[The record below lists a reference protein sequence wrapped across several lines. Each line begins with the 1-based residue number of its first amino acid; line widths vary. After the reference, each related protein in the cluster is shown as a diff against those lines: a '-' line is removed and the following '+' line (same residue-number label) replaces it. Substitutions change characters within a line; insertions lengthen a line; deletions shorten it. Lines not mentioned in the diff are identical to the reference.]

1 MNLIEQFKTIYD
13 VVKETKKAL
22 TINKRLTINE
32 YNYAKEHHEK
42 FDKLCRKTLKKLNKL
57 TTFNGNIT
65 KKDIQDQLNDI
76 NCEIKPH
83 RRHLEACYQDLN
95 TRYDHYIRNGGHAL
109 KEIDE
114 FLHTTSSNTPHYRQL
129 TNTIK
134 LIKMALEAK

>member
-13 VVKETKKAL
+13 IVKETRKAL

-57 TTFNGNIT
+57 PSNKTLT
-65 KKDIQDQLNDI
+65 KKDIQNQLDSI
-76 NCEIKPH
+76 ECEIKPH

-95 TRYDHYIRNGGHAL
+95 TRYDHYIQNGGHTL
-109 KEIDE
+109 EEIDE

-129 TNTIK
+129 MNTIK
-134 LIKMALEAK
+134 LIQMTLNAQ